1 MLELKYNQN
10 YLYEGGFSMPNYRKS
25 GLLPVVTYLKED
37 EKRAVEVLAS
47 RENRSLANL
56 LRTLVINKAKEEGL
70 IEKNS

>member
-1 MLELKYNQN
+1 M
-10 YLYEGGFSMPNYRKS
+10 SNYRKS

-56 LRTLVINKAKEEGL
+56 LRTLVINKAREEGL